1 MLRVSGILAYVEKRT
16 QEDHPQPRPSRR
28 PRDLVISLLVLLI
41 PLLVL
46 VGGYQLL
53 AGRNQPVQIDP
64 SPHIREAQ
72 LAGFDFVA
80 PADLGDAWVPVSAAF
95 RSADEGATLRVGY
108 VTPDGEPVQVVQ
120 STLPAAQ
127 VLANELVAR
136 ALPTGSITVAGA
148 EWLQYPGRP
157 GERALVLLYDDAM
170 TVVVV
175 GSTTDTELAHL
186 AASVM
191 PRRGP

>member
-16 QEDHPQPRPSRR
+16 QEDHPQPRHSRR

-64 SPHIREAQ
+64 SPQIREAQ

-80 PADLGDAWVPVSAAF
+80 PTNLGDTWVPVSAAF

-120 STLPAAQ
+120 STLPAGQ
-127 VLANELVAR
+127 VLANELMSR
-136 ALPTGSITVAGA
+136 ALPTGSIDVAGT
-148 EWLQYPGRP
+148 EWLQYPGRA
-157 GERALVLLYDDAM
+157 GERALVLHDDAL
-170 TVVVV
+170 TVIVV
-175 GSTTDTELAHL
+175 GSTTDTELAQL